1 MPDHFPLPRRSLV
14 MIWWNCKQRST
25 CWIGKEQKMVWDTSL
40 WFTRS
45 RVSWLEFWR
54 YKWWEY
60 WLLNWEA
67 DDYIHTFEFWM
78 RKVRLRWN
86 MKHQQKLYK
95 NWFSSTS
102 SWLDYAS
109 VLLGGGGVLKP
120 AGPDVLLGWGCKIQR
135 FDIWRCKVCIETPLF
150 PILYKIEGWE
160 SFGIATFDLQGLKQA
175 FEEKFLQHLL
185 LIFIRFQIR
194 FGGVVW
200 KS

>member
-1 MPDHFPLPRRSLV
+1 MLDHFPLPRRSLV

-109 VLLGGGGVLKP
+109 VLLGGGGFWNLLVLMSCWV
-120 AGPDVLLGWGCKIQR
+120 GDVKYKYLTFEDAKCALKHPCFQFYTKLRGG
-135 FDIWRCKVCIETPLF
+135 KVLE
-150 PILYKIEGWE
+150 
-160 SFGIATFDLQGLKQA
+160 
-175 FEEKFLQHLL
+175 
-185 LIFIRFQIR
+185 
-194 FGGVVW
+194 
-200 KS
+200 